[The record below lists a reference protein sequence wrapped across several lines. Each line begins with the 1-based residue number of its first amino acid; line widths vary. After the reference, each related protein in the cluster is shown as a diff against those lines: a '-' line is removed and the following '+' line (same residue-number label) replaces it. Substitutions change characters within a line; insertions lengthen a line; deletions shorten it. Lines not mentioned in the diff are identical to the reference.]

1 MSPVKEFLID
11 VAIAVGFLIRMAA
24 YAVILI
30 AFGAT
35 LFWVLA

>member
-1 MSPVKEFLID
+1 MNRATEFLID
-11 VAIAVGFLIRMAA
+11 FAIAIGFLIRMVA